1 LEIGSLKIHCKLKI
15 DNWKFIM
22 NRTIEISSS
31 TILRTIFILL
41 LLWFLFLI
49 WDIIILV
56 FLALII
62 VSAIDPIVDWCQKK
76 KIPRGLAVLAIYIL
90 AIAAIGTAISFLVTP
105 LISEIRGLG
114 ENFPNLVSKYSG
126 YFQGVQ
132 SYATSHNLQEQI
144 NNFSGSVTGRFS
156 QIGTNVFS
164 GTISFIGGIL
174 SFLVVLSIA
183 FYMSVEEKGV
193 KKFFASIAPDEHGE
207 YVSGLVDRIQ
217 YKMGRWLL
225 GQLALMVIIFAIDYV
240 GLLAIGAPYALV
252 LAIMAGLLEIIPY
265 VGPIVS
271 AVVAASISFL
281 HGPVTGLLVLAL
293 FAIAQQLEGYVIAPL
308 VMKKA
313 VGLNPVVVILAILIG
328 AKLGGVLGVIISV
341 PIATVVSEVVKD
353 LVKKP
358 EASAERKE

>member
-1 LEIGSLKIHCKLKI
+1 
-15 DNWKFIM
+15 M
-22 NRTIEISSS
+22 NEPIEISSG

-41 LLWFLFLI
+41 LLWFLYLI
-49 WDIIILV
+49 WDILILV

-62 VSAIDPIVDWCQKK
+62 VSAIDPVVDWCQKK
-76 KIPRGLAVLAIYIL
+76 RIPRGLAVLAIYVL
-90 AIAAIGTAISFLVTP
+90 AIAAVGTAISFLVTP
-105 LISEIRGLG
+105 LVSEIRGLG
-114 ENFPNLVSKYSG
+114 ENFPNLVAKFSG

-132 SYATSHNLQEQI
+132 SYATSHNLQQQVS
-144 NNFSGSVTGRFS
+144 NFSGNLTDRFS
-156 QIGTNVFS
+156 QLGTNVFS
-164 GTISFIGGIL
+164 GTISVIGGIFSL
-174 SFLVVLSIA
+174 LVVLSVA

-207 YVSGLVDRIQ
+207 YVTGLVDRIQ
-217 YKMGRWLL
+217 FKMGRWLL
-225 GQLALMVIIFAIDYV
+225 GQMALMVIIFAIDYV
-240 GLLAIGAPYALV
+240 GLLAIGAPYALI
-252 LAIMAGLLEIIPY
+252 LAILAGLLEIVPY

-271 AVVAASISFL
+271 AVVAAGISFL

-341 PIATVVSEVVKD
+341 PVATVVSEVVKD
-353 LVKKP
+353 LVHPVPKDQKTA
-358 EASAERKE
+358 ASD